1 MDKESIKA
9 IVDAIQS
16 KKTSTK
22 MKKSSLLRII
32 AIAVAATAAVCG
44 IAYAV
49 YRYFTPD
56 YLEDFEDDDFED
68 DFDAFFEDED
78 KVVPIR
84 EEEPEEAP
92 LDEPENEPEE

>member
-56 YLEDFEDDDFED
+56 YLEDFHDEDFDDDFDSYFDENDKDEQDESSENKSDSSED
-68 DFDAFFEDED
+68 D
-78 KVVPIR
+78 
-84 EEEPEEAP
+84 
-92 LDEPENEPEE
+92 